1 MLFNASSEL
10 DALSVQINIIINTA
24 EIEKTKRPKVVL
36 LESLFGNEWDRVF
49 SPSYKDWEP
58 TQSLERYDWS
68 MLYSITQPYGRW
80 QI

>member
-36 LESLFGNEWDRVF
+36 LESLFGNEWDRGF
-49 SPSYKDWEP
+49 L
-58 TQSLERYDWS
+58 SL
-68 MLYSITQPYGRW
+68 I
-80 QI
+80 